1 MLNASWK
8 SNLLLRRTVGYIFI
22 CGICLGF
29 ISVSI
34 ELYST
39 YGQELA
45 GINEDLDQIE
55 QSQLE
60 TLITNAWML
69 NNDGIQIQLNSLVQH
84 PDIIYLEYVDSN
96 KSTKVTAGEKP
107 VTPDDTLSR
116 TIPLYYDDRGHKNL
130 LGSFFILV
138 SLEPTKAL
146 LYQRIPFIALS
157 QFLKIIVLCLLI
169 IWIIY
174 HLFSRHL
181 TQIAQFTNSLDI
193 DRLHNRLILERKEKW
208 GGNGDE
214 LSQIVEA
221 INELQDRILDG
232 LQQKEQAETALRKKD
247 ELFQLATE
255 AASLG
260 IWDWDMVTNETY
272 FNPTYFT
279 MLGYEPDELPQ
290 TYDTWVDLMHKDDLQ
305 KVADEMNESLA
316 HDNPWRLE
324 FRLRTKQG
332 KYKWIVGSGK
342 VVEKDA
348 AGKPVRASGIHL
360 DISESK
366 SLEED
371 RQKVIKLESVGI
383 LAGGIAHDFNNIL
396 AAILGNIEL
405 AAFRVKKESR
415 TFSLLSHAQKATKR
429 AAKLTQQLLTFS
441 KGGDPV
447 KETTSLEDLVKDSAD
462 FVLHGAA
469 ISCEYSFDDV
479 LWPVN
484 ADSGQLGQVIQNIV
498 LNGIHSMANG
508 GTLKIRCENVKDTSV
523 VDGVTLPV
531 GDFVCISIEDSGSG
545 IPDDVKERIFD
556 PYYTTKPEGSGLG
569 LAICHSIITKHDG
582 QIAVESTLGVG
593 TTFSVYL
600 PAVSSGGVI
609 HRDESPLQTTVKGA
623 SILVMDDEEMIR
635 DVAHGQLSLLGHDA
649 ILVAN
654 GDAAIQTFME
664 LQNTDSPIDLVIM
677 DLTIPGGM
685 GGAEAARK
693 LLELVPDAKI
703 VVASGYSNDPVM
715 ANYKQ
720 FGFCAAIVKPFHLDE
735 LRNCIETVLAS

>member
-1 MLNASWK
+1 M
-8 SNLLLRRTVGYIFI
+8 
-22 CGICLGF
+22 
-29 ISVSI
+29 SI

-39 YGQELA
+39 YSQELE
-45 GINEDLDQIE
+45 GINDDLDQIE
-55 QSQLE
+55 QTQLE

-69 NNDGIQIQLNSLVQH
+69 NTDGIRIQLNSLVQH
-84 PDIIYLEYVDSN
+84 PDIIYLEFVDVN
-96 KSTKVTAGEKP
+96 KVTQVVAGEKP
-107 VTPDDTLSR
+107 ETSDDTLSR
-116 TIPLYYDDRGHKNL
+116 IIPLRYEDRGKENL
-130 LGSFFILV
+130 LGTFYILV

-157 QFLKIIVLCLLI
+157 QFLKIIILCLLI

-174 HLFSRHL
+174 RLFSRHL
-181 TQIAQFTNSLDI
+181 SQISQFTNTLDI
-193 DRLHNRLILERKEKW
+193 DRLHNRLSLEREEKD
-208 GGNGDE
+208 GGSGDE

-221 INELQDRILDG
+221 INEMQDRILDG
-232 LQQKEQAETALRKKD
+232 LHQKELAETALRKKD

-255 AASLG
+255 GASLG
-260 IWDWDMVTNETY
+260 IWDWDMETNETY

-279 MLGYEPDELPQ
+279 MLGYEPDELPHS
-290 TYDTWVDLMHKDDLQ
+290 YETWMGLMHIEDQQ
-305 KVADEMNESLA
+305 KVVDAMEASLVE
-316 HDNPWRLE
+316 DSPWRFE

-342 VVEKDA
+342 VVEKSA
-348 AGKPVRASGIHL
+348 EGKPIRASGIHL

-366 SLEED
+366 SLEEK

-405 AAFRVKKESR
+405 AAFRVRKESR
-415 TFSLLSHAQKATKR
+415 TYNLLTHAQKATKR

-447 KETTSLEDLVKDSAD
+447 KETTSLEELVKDSAD

-469 ISCEYSFDDV
+469 ISCEYKFDKD
-479 LWPVN
+479 LWPVS

-498 LNGIHSMANG
+498 LNGIHSMTDG
-508 GTLKIRCENVKDTSV
+508 GTLQIRCENIEDSTAVETVS
-523 VDGVTLPV
+523 LPE
-531 GDFVCISIEDSGSG
+531 GKFVCIAIEDSGGGMSAE
-545 IPDDVKERIFD
+545 VQERIFD
-556 PYYTTKPEGSGLG
+556 PYFTTKPEGSGLG

-600 PAVSSGGVI
+600 PAVSSAGNTPL
-609 HRDESPLQTTVKGA
+609 EEYPLQTTVKGA

-635 DVAHGQLSLLGHDA
+635 DVAHGQLSLLGHDTT
-649 ILVAN
+649 LVTN
-654 GDAAIQTFME
+654 GDEAIKTFME
-664 LQNTDSPIDLVIM
+664 LHNTSSSIDLVIM

-685 GGAEAARK
+685 GGVEAARK
-693 LLELVPDAKI
+693 LLELAPDAKI
-703 VVASGYSNDPVM
+703 IVASGYSNDPVM
-715 ANYKQ
+715 ANYSQ

-735 LRNCIETVLAS
+735 LRKCIEGVLRPHS